1 MHRINDHLGQTRQK
15 KMSSESRWYHEHC
28 FFPIN
33 MNHWAVCWVTL
44 KCLECPC
51 VQPTLQIEPPSVQP
65 VLPPSLEQTSWH
77 VSTIST
83 EFAAWFI
90 PILWKH
96 LRRIWSNLCSAS
108 NLSLFVHTICS
119 NLTQMMKIGLD
130 AQCTDKKNMGSIMTL
145 ARILQTLPAVGLGV
159 MSDCL
164 NWRTCMNPLR
174 MTNIQK
180 YAQNVASSMTRKG
193 QIHKSCSMVLARKTT
208 PRQEIHFGALW
219 PFALHLPWC
228 AVPVIWFKNK
238 LSVGTIPA
246 CLSHYFEEWESSVSK
261 RNVQTH
267 RGMVRWCQAGTG
279 MPLQPTPAETKER
292 FWCAS
297 TVWICNHESH

>member
-1 MHRINDHLGQTRQK
+1 
-15 KMSSESRWYHEHC
+15 
-28 FFPIN
+28 

-90 PILWKH
+90 PILGKH

-130 AQCTDKKNMGSIMTL
+130 AQCTDKKKYGFNHDTCKNPSNAPCSGSRRYVWLFELTDMHEPTQNDKHSKICAKCCKFHDTKRTNSQVVFNGACTENYSTSRNPLWCTVTLRTAFAVMCRANDLIQKQIVSWHNSCVSKSLFWRMGEFCE
-145 ARILQTLPAVGLGV
+145 QTQCPDSQGHGTV
-159 MSDCL
+159 MSSWNGDAIAA
-164 NWRTCMNPLR
+164 NTCR
-174 MTNIQK
+174 DQ
-180 YAQNVASSMTRKG
+180 RK
-193 QIHKSCSMVLARKTT
+193 VL
-208 PRQEIHFGALW
+208 
-219 PFALHLPWC
+219 
-228 AVPVIWFKNK
+228 
-238 LSVGTIPA
+238 
-246 CLSHYFEEWESSVSK
+246 
-261 RNVQTH
+261 
-267 RGMVRWCQAGTG
+267 VRFNGVD
-279 MPLQPTPAETKER
+279 LQPWITLNHTVCPNLYLQ
-292 FWCAS
+292 S
-297 TVWICNHESH
+297 TS